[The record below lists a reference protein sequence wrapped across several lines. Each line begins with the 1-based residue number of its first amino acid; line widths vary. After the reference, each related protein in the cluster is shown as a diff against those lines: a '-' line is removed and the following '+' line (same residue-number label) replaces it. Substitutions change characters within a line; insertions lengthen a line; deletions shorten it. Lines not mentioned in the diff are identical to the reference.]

1 MNPVRS
7 SLPLLLLLASPA
19 WAGPSMDSASNQMVR
34 TVVNGGGD
42 AATSGNNKLV
52 CSVAEEVVEIT
63 ATSASNKVKAG
74 WSELHAFPGA
84 VSAFTAVLDASA
96 SSATVNWTSPGYDGS
111 LGVIQTGSS
120 YLVRVATYTAPDSFI
135 YSNANLTVS
144 TSAPVSPA
152 VGTGLTGLI
161 ANTTHFAQIWL
172 LDADGNLSPPSPE
185 RSTFTT
191 LAHPVTLLTES
202 FLNVTSSSGAAQWA
216 ARPSLIQ
223 DVSSMSAEG
232 YLVEASSTNFGA
244 LTPGGVVYSSMT
256 TNVALSTLTVV
267 ILPAPAHLCVDHYFR
282 VASLNWTGAR
292 NYTILGST
300 RAPDDYGVVVSTQ
313 DLDIGGIDINT
324 TIVIST
330 SLLLANVACPVTY
343 QLKVEALTPG
353 TPWVVAAS
361 PGQDAFTVSARFNTL
376 EPALG
381 DFVVADKL
389 TTTPASST
397 LSKFA
402 GDLSGADVPVTENR
416 LVWFKLAMPT
426 TTSTEDPQQVR
437 VTVYAIAP

>member
-1 MNPVRS
+1 
-7 SLPLLLLLASPA
+7 
-19 WAGPSMDSASNQMVR
+19 MDSPSNQMHR
-34 TVVNGGGD
+34 NVVNGGGD
-42 AATSGNNKLV
+42 AASSGSNKLV
-52 CSVAEEVVEIT
+52 CSMAEEVVEIT
-63 ATSASNKVKAG
+63 GTSASNKVKAG

-84 VSAFTAVLDASA
+84 VSAFTAALDASA
-96 SSATVNWTSPGYDGS
+96 SSATLYWTVSGYDGT
-111 LGVIQTGSS
+111 LGALQSGSS
-120 YLVRVATYTAPDSFI
+120 YRVRVASYTIPDSFN
-135 YSNANLTVS
+135 STDANFTVS
-144 TSAPVSPA
+144 TGAPVSPD
-152 VGTGLTGLI
+152 VGTGVTGLV
-161 ANTTHFAQIWL
+161 ANTTHFSQIWL
-172 LDADGNLSPPSPE
+172 LDADGNLGSPSLV

-191 LAHPVTLLTES
+191 LAAPVTLLSES
-202 FLNVTSSSGAAQWA
+202 FLDVTFSSGSAQWA
-216 ARPSLIQ
+216 ARPSLLQ
-223 DVSSMSAEG
+223 DVSSMTSEG
-232 YLVEASSTNFGA
+232 YLVEASSTNFGI
-244 LTPGGVVYSSMT
+244 LTPGGVIYSSFT
-256 TNVALSTLTVV
+256 PNVSLSTLAIA

-282 VASLNWTGAR
+282 VASVNWIGAR

-361 PGQDAFTVSARFNTL
+361 PGQDAFTVSARFNTV

-381 DFVVADKL
+381 AFVVADKL

-397 LSKFA
+397 PTKFA
-402 GDLSGADVPVTENR
+402 GNLSGADVPVTENR

-437 VTVYAIAP
+437 VTVYAIPP